1 MWIKIS
7 SKVEWSAISWFKFYS
22 IQSADW
28 ESSKRTIHLVQNN
41 ETAFAEENALYTAFN
56 ETDFIRKMSDI
67 SQHIPVVYARHM
79 PFVDFDKATFFPA
92 MQRIL
97 DLIKKITWYAL
108 KIKIIFRIEIHLK
121 INLVR
126 DPIEQFISH
135 FNFKRNGDFAKQ
147 HANNPDKFSALNYV
161 S

>member
-1 MWIKIS
+1 MCTQIIL
-7 SKVEWSAISWFKFYS
+7 S
-22 IQSADW
+22 IW
-28 ESSKRTIHLVQNN
+28 
-41 ETAFAEENALYTAFN
+41 
-56 ETDFIRKMSDI
+56 DFIRDLKL
-67 SQHIPVVYARHM
+67 
-79 PFVDFDKATFFPA
+79 
-92 MQRIL
+92 IL
-97 DLIKKITWYAL
+97 KFSRLRTPSL
-108 KIKIIFRIEIHLK
+108 IEIRVK